1 MPLFFDL
8 LILISVIFYIED
20 RSLGILIIFILF
32 VPIWLFIFTLF
43 FANPAIE
50 ETSNYQIT
58 LVHEND

>member
-20 RSLGILIIFILF
+20 RSLVILIIFILF